1 MPETTL
7 DMTYKGQERLTEK
20 DTLYF
25 IHTAMEFNTELKMV
39 RLSRP
44 HPFVNESATVGFSN
58 SKKDFLKMQQQI
70 NNNLKKA
77 ANNLKGTTQNL
88 SGIQSQL
95 SQLSNNEL
103 ITELVGSVKK

>member
-1 MPETTL
+1 
-7 DMTYKGQERLTEK
+7 
-20 DTLYF
+20 
-25 IHTAMEFNTELKMV
+25 
-39 RLSRP
+39 
-44 HPFVNESATVGFSN
+44 
-58 SKKDFLKMQQQI
+58 MQQQI

-88 SGIQSQL
+88 NGIQSQL